1 MILVSAAQAQ
11 ITVPNVRLPALRQV
25 PLTSNVAEDARKD
38 LRRLQDVRRLA
49 VRDLIRRNR
58 AVIQAD
64 RNGAA
69 IVRGEI
75 LAVSPEQA
83 AIDAALAAGF
93 TVVRIRVLEGL
104 DAQVVVLGVPQGMD
118 TLRALDKLRVAR
130 AVDPV

>member
-1 MILVSAAQAQ
+1 MRRLAFMVWMILIPAARAQ
-11 ITVPNVRLPALRQV
+11 ITVPNVRLPALPQV
-25 PLTSNVAEDARKD
+25 PLASSVAEDARTD

-83 AIDAALAAGF
+83 AIDAALAVG
-93 TVVRIRVLEGL
+93 
-104 DAQVVVLGVPQGMD
+104 
-118 TLRALDKLRVAR
+118 
-130 AVDPV
+130 